1 MNFSDSKNG
10 KSGNPMMPIDQLA
23 SGNYKNDSH
32 NVGQVEW
39 ALVGV
44 FDKEINLLRKI
55 ELLKQDLCHVEDFSP
70 LDAYKFMDDERFGGI
85 TAMK

>member
-1 MNFSDSKNG
+1 MNFGDNG
-10 KSGNPMMPIDQLA
+10 KSGSPMIRIDQLA
-23 SGNYKNDSH
+23 SDRIKNDSQ

-39 ALVGV
+39 ALIGV
-44 FDKEINLLRKI
+44 FDKEINFLRKI

-85 TAMK
+85 TTMK